1 MASNQQKQP
10 LTDAQTLIGECDT
23 IIGATLSFLEEEE
36 QKVYK
41 NINVESLKNKLSTQ
55 KIFFIFCK
63 TAYEERR
70 AGSRNSNEDN
80 VLKMLE
86 PVKVSLK
93 KVQGELRALLQ
104 TDEDGAL
111 EEAEEKTKVAFDEL
125 AGSVKTLKAIFR
137 SP

>member
-10 LTDAQTLIGECDT
+10 LTDAQTLMSQCDT
-23 IIGATLSFLEEEE
+23 IIDATLSFLEAEK

-41 NINVESLKNKLSTQ
+41 NINVKSLENDLVTQ
-55 KIFFIFCK
+55 KILFGFCK

-111 EEAEEKTKVAFDEL
+111 EEAEEKTEVAFDEL
-125 AGSVKTLKAIFR
+125 AGSVEKLRDILP

>member
-10 LTDAQTLIGECDT
+10 LTDAQTLMSESDA
-23 IIGATLSFLEEEE
+23 IIDATLRFLEAEE

-41 NINVESLKNKLSTQ
+41 NINVESLKNELLIQ
-55 KIFFIFCK
+55 KILFEFCK
-63 TAYEERR
+63 TAYEKRR

-80 VLKMLE
+80 VLENLE
-86 PVKVSLK
+86 PVKASLE
-93 KVQGELRALLQ
+93 KVKYELRALLQ

-111 EEAEEKTKVAFDEL
+111 EEAKDKTEVAFAEL
-125 AGSVKTLKAIFR
+125 ASSVGRLKAIFR